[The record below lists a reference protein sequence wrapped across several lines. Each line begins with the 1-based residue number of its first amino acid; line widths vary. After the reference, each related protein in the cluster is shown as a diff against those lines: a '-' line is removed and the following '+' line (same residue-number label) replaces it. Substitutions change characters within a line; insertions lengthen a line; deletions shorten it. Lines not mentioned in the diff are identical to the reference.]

1 MSEVTGT
8 RAVHLR
14 GGKWQRIDAVYFYAF
29 HTWLDKFPD
38 EFVASYASVSVGVR
52 RNDLKKF
59 RGASGSER
67 EIVTVAR

>member
-14 GGKWQRIDAVYFYAF
+14 GGKWQRIGAVYFYAF

-38 EFVASYASVSVGVR
+38 ELCIGVSVGVR
-52 RNDLKKF
+52 RNDLEKF

>member
-14 GGKWQRIDAVYFYAF
+14 GGKWQRIGAVYFYAF

-38 EFVASYASVSVGVR
+38 KFVASYASVF
-52 RNDLKKF
+52 L
-59 RGASGSER
+59 SEYVETIWR
-67 EIVTVAR
+67 SSAARAEAKGKL

>member
-14 GGKWQRIDAVYFYAF
+14 GGKWQRIGAVYFYAF

-38 EFVASYASVSVGVR
+38 EFVANYASVF
-52 RNDLKKF
+52 L
-59 RGASGSER
+59 SEYVETIWR
-67 EIVTVAR
+67 SSAARAEAKGKL

>member
-38 EFVASYASVSVGVR
+38 EFVASYASVFLS
-52 RNDLKKF
+52 
-59 RGASGSER
+59 
-67 EIVTVAR
+67 